1 MSSIEFV
8 QSSKSKTI
16 LVVDG
21 YEYYKK
27 RENKLTTAWN
37 CAQYQTLSC
46 RTSAITSGEQLISI
60 RGNHNHD
67 ICLGKVG
74 ARKVSKKIKELSEV
88 STPAVSVAS
97 ALLEVTHE
105 YATQLTLPSKASLF
119 KVSQRVRQKKDLIQ
133 FPDPASRN
141 FDVPEEFN
149 SFLVHDTGKED
160 HERIMV
166 FGDNEMIKY
175 LQSSQSWLADGTFK
189 LSPKMFYQ
197 LYTVHIQGPGIAPAC
212 VYGFLPNK
220 TESTYKRFLDIL
232 LSLLPNAAPDK
243 VLIDFELAAMKAFE
257 KALPNANISGCF
269 FHLSQNFIRKIGELG
284 LKNLYHSNPELSLA
298 LKLIPSLAFEKLKN
312 VKSSFKLVVEDIQ
325 EVCEQLSLDSSEV
338 ERIDELCS
346 YFQNTYIEKNLRE
359 PLFPPSIWNKR
370 EAASEGVARTTN
382 AVEGWHF
389 GIQAFFSGSH
399 PSLWRTLENLKKDA
413 ATQKYLY
420 LQSTAGT
427 EFSRRKKYRE
437 LEAKVKNAIERHQ
450 DENTIAFLR
459 AMASLS
465 MSN

>member
-74 ARKVSKKIKELSEV
+74 ARKVFKKIKELSEV

-97 ALLEVTHE
+97 ALLEVTDE

-149 SFLVHDTGKED
+149 SFLVH
-160 HERIMV
+160 
-166 FGDNEMIKY
+166 
-175 LQSSQSWLADGTFK
+175 
-189 LSPKMFYQ
+189 
-197 LYTVHIQGPGIAPAC
+197 
-212 VYGFLPNK
+212 
-220 TESTYKRFLDIL
+220 
-232 LSLLPNAAPDK
+232 
-243 VLIDFELAAMKAFE
+243 
-257 KALPNANISGCF
+257 
-269 FHLSQNFIRKIGELG
+269 ELG

-298 LKLIPSLAFEKLKN
+298 LKLIPSLAFEKLEN

-325 EVCEQLSLDSSEV
+325 EVCEQLSLGSSEV

-389 GIQAFFSGSH
+389 GIQA
-399 PSLWRTLENLKKDA
+399 ENK
-413 ATQKYLY
+413 
-420 LQSTAGT
+420 
-427 EFSRRKKYRE
+427 
-437 LEAKVKNAIERHQ
+437 
-450 DENTIAFLR
+450 
-459 AMASLS
+459 LS
-465 MSN
+465 

>member
-21 YEYYKK
+21 CEYYKK

-97 ALLEVTHE
+97 ALLEVTDE
-105 YATQLTLPSKASLF
+105 YANQLTLPSKASLF

-160 HERIMV
+160 QERIMV
-166 FGDNEMIKY
+166 VGDNEMIKY
-175 LQSSQSWLADGTFK
+175 LQSSPSWLADGTFK
-189 LSPKMFYQ
+189 LSPKCFISCTPFTFRVLEERQLACTDFYRTKQ
-197 LYTVHIQGPGIAPAC
+197 KAQ
-212 VYGFLPNK
+212 
-220 TESTYKRFLDIL
+220 RFLDNL
-232 LSLLPNAAPDK
+232 LSLFPNAAPDK

-257 KALPNANISGCF
+257 KA
-269 FHLSQNFIRKIGELG
+269 
-284 LKNLYHSNPELSLA
+284 
-298 LKLIPSLAFEKLKN
+298 
-312 VKSSFKLVVEDIQ
+312 
-325 EVCEQLSLDSSEV
+325 
-338 ERIDELCS
+338 
-346 YFQNTYIEKNLRE
+346 
-359 PLFPPSIWNKR
+359 
-370 EAASEGVARTTN
+370 
-382 AVEGWHF
+382 
-389 GIQAFFSGSH
+389 
-399 PSLWRTLENLKKDA
+399 
-413 ATQKYLY
+413 
-420 LQSTAGT
+420 
-427 EFSRRKKYRE
+427 
-437 LEAKVKNAIERHQ
+437 
-450 DENTIAFLR
+450 
-459 AMASLS
+459 
-465 MSN
+465 